1 MSEVK
6 PNTKIY
12 EYPTLELAARGMKVD
27 IFGELVHMGKIDHM
41 TQLRLELAL
50 QEAIANSVEHGN
62 LGLLSEWKN
71 ELGEDGIDKFS
82 KEKRSRLT
90 MPEFAQKRVKIAVS
104 CAPDLVEVV
113 IQDEGQ
119 GFDLTRHSTKDGLEP
134 YGRGLAM
141 IYASM
146 DKVEFA
152 DGGRQIKM
160 IKRFSHGAQV

>member
-1 MSEVK
+1 MIEEK

-27 IFGELVHMGKIDHM
+27 VFGELVHLGKIDRM

-71 ELGEDGIDKFS
+71 EMCEDGVDRFS
-82 KEKRSRLT
+82 REKRSRLAK
-90 MPEFAQKRVKIAVS
+90 PEFAGKRVTIAVS
-104 CAPDLVEVV
+104 CGTDAVEVV
-113 IQDEGQ
+113 VQDEGA
-119 GFDLTRHSTKDGLEP
+119 GFDITSNKSKAELGP

-160 IKRFSHGAQV
+160 VKRF